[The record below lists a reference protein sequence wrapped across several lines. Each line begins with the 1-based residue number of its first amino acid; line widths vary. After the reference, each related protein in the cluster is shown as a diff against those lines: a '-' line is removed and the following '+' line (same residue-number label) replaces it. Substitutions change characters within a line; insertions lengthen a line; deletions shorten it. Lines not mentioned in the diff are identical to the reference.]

1 MSKNNIVYIEM
12 GGSHISAIVGYV
24 EDNHA
29 LRILGEQKRLSD
41 DIKSGVVEKMSGA
54 AFKINESIKLLQNSL
69 KLQPIREASISV
81 NARSMKNF
89 NFSLRTKVNNL
100 VTDKLLNELENTCR
114 KNVENDK
121 VHVFECIPLDY
132 YVDGKRVENPLGMH
146 ASQIQVD
153 YNLIVGNA
161 LVKESIE
168 RSIERTGIA
177 VDYIHIGMEA
187 IATAILDEE
196 EKNDGC
202 AVISFG
208 ATTTSL
214 GIYLNGKLQDY
225 LVVPLGGMNITKD
238 IQELGINFMNAET
251 LKCKVGHAMEK
262 FVRKPAM
269 IEIPAENPSMG
280 KIKVPTQFLATI
292 IEARLEEMLEPVFQQ
307 LNSIPYPLH
316 SGIVITGGG
325 SKLKNIMDFIE
336 EKTGLK
342 VRMGNHEDWLSD
354 DTDEHFLEPEYAEA
368 VGSLLLTNE
377 LIENESEIKAA
388 IEPKIPSKFISKIKN
403 KINSGMQSLFVYDE
417 LETKQKNDQN

>member
-1 MSKNNIVYIEM
+1 MNKNNIVYIEM
-12 GGSHISAIVGYV
+12 GGSHISAIAGYV

-29 LRILGEQKRLSD
+29 LKILGEQKRLSD
-41 DIKSGVVEKMSGA
+41 DIKSGVIEKISGA
-54 AFKINESIKLLQNSL
+54 AFKINGTIKLLQNSL
-69 KLQPIREASISV
+69 KLQPIKVASISV

-89 NFSLRTKVNNL
+89 NFSLENKVNSI
-100 VTDKLLNELENTCR
+100 VTDKLLNELKSRCI
-114 KNVENDK
+114 KNVETDK
-121 VHVFECIPLDY
+121 VHVFQCIPLNY
-132 YVDGKRVENPLGMH
+132 YINGKNVENPLGIH
-146 ASQIQVD
+146 ASQIEVE
-153 YNLIVGNA
+153 YNLIVGNE
-161 LVKESIE
+161 LVMESIE
-168 RSIERTGIA
+168 RCFERTGIA
-177 VDYIHIGMEA
+177 VDYIHLGMEA

-225 LVVPLGGMNITKD
+225 LVIPLGGTNITKD
-238 IQELGINFMNAET
+238 IQELGISFENAET

-262 FVRKPAM
+262 FVRKPAN
-269 IEIPAENPSMG
+269 IEVPAENPSMG
-280 KIKVPTQFLATI
+280 KIKVSTQFLSTI
-292 IEARLEEMLEPVFQQ
+292 IEARLEEMLEPLFQQ

-342 VRMGNHEDWLSD
+342 VRMGSHEDWLSE
-354 DTDEHFLEPEYAEA
+354 DTDEHFFEPEYAEA

-377 LIENESEIKAA
+377 LINQEKEIKAA
-388 IEPKIPSKFISKIKN
+388 IESKIPSKFLSKIKD
-403 KINSGMQSLFVYDE
+403 KINNGMESLFKYDD
-417 LETKQKNDQN
+417 LETNQKNDQN